1 MKEQFGKMGIEVL
14 AVTDANFRPEKQ
26 SADIDALIAMN
37 PNVIVSIPTDTVATV
52 EAYRKAVER
61 GIKLIFIDN
70 VPKGFKPGV
79 DYLSMVSADSYG
91 NGVAAAHILAES
103 LNSRGKV
110 GLIFHAANFWVT
122 HQRYRGLKTT
132 LSDNYPHID
141 IVTEQGISGPDF
153 ASDAEK
159 ATQAMLAEHPD
170 LNGIWAVWDVPAEGV
185 MAALR
190 SADRTDIAVITQD
203 LGKTVAVEIARN
215 GIVKGVGAQRPFDQ
229 GVTEA
234 LLAGYAL
241 LNEPAPADVSLS
253 ALPVTRDNVVE
264 VWRTIYQQNPPA
276 ELLAARQSVQ
286 PEKRR

>member
-1 MKEQFGKMGIEVL
+1 
-14 AVTDANFRPEKQ
+14 
-26 SADIDALIAMN
+26 
-37 PNVIVSIPTDTVATV
+37 
-52 EAYRKAVER
+52 
-61 GIKLIFIDN
+61 
-70 VPKGFKPGV
+70 
-79 DYLSMVSADSYG
+79 
-91 NGVAAAHILAES
+91 
-103 LNSRGKV
+103 
-110 GLIFHAANFWVT
+110 
-122 HQRYRGLKTT
+122 
-132 LSDNYPHID
+132 
-141 IVTEQGISGPDF
+141 
-153 ASDAEK
+153 
-159 ATQAMLAEHPD
+159 MLAEHPD